1 MALLWSKNNRVT
13 KSWALLVTSPHHWS
27 INTVTNAGLAGM
39 WQASN
44 GFVMC
49 HVFFRILP
57 LQRFDSKE
65 IWVQVYFYLSR
76 NQNTLALRAIKRNLY
91 LSVLAW
97 KLWYVWWLPAVCEWC
112 ISNLIW
118 LQALQKEP
126 RQCATTWKRHFLAFH
141 FIEIPWNAAH
151 WQVNGPRTADCRLTS
166 SSRFGSKTFAS
177 KGIMWNYV
185 EWDVEN
191 WDPIRRTFSERK
203 KQIHLQFLA
212 ISMMGH

>member
-13 KSWALLVTSPHHWS
+13 KSWALLVTAPHHWS

-97 KLWYVWWLPAVCEWC
+97 KLWYVWWLP
-112 ISNLIW
+112 IL
-118 LQALQKEP
+118 
-126 RQCATTWKRHFLAFH
+126 
-141 FIEIPWNAAH
+141 
-151 WQVNGPRTADCRLTS
+151 
-166 SSRFGSKTFAS
+166 FGSRLS
-177 KGIMWNYV
+177 
-185 EWDVEN
+185 
-191 WDPIRRTFSERK
+191 RK
-203 KQIHLQFLA
+203 SRVSVQQHGNVISLRFTSLKFLEMQHTDRWMVPGQPTA
-212 ISMMGH
+212 V